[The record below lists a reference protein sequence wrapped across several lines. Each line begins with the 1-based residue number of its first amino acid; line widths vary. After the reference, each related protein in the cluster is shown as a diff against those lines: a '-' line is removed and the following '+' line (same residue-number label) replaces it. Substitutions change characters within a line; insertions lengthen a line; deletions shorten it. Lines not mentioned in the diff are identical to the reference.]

1 MKEPHLLP
9 SLDHVSDCRRAKASP
24 GIWGYVWNGLAG
36 HHVLSS
42 AKSLSSALF
51 AGFLGLA
58 GFIPAALAQSPACNQ
73 IQAQIASLS
82 RGDPGKA
89 AGFARAAQKQR
100 GELDRTSA
108 YAGSIGCSNRKFL
121 FFGSSPPA
129 QCGQIESQM
138 QRMQANYQNLQA
150 QADAAGGG
158 DERAIRDLTAR
169 YNNQC
174 RAASVAPPRP
184 PGLFEEL
191 FGGNQP
197 PQTPQRYERIP
208 LDPPPEPDLPGDGEF
223 EAPRR
228 GGSKAVC
235 VRTCDGA
242 FFPVSYSA
250 RASSLDGLGDLCHAL
265 CPNAEAKLYTMP
277 GGGEIEQAVSPD
289 GDAYGDLPNA
299 LKFQKSYDAA
309 CSCKARGQ
317 SWVEALA
324 EAERVLGTTSR
335 NDIVVTPQK
344 SDELARPNIAGVT
357 LRPKTPA
364 KGKVPPPPPLVDEM
378 ALDAAKAAKVPAPG
392 TDPSGIGADPAIA
405 QQTNADPQFREVTG
419 KDGIKRRVRI
429 VGPQQ

>member
-9 SLDHVSDCRRAKASP
+9 SLCPAPVRSRLKAVAGRA
-24 GIWGYVWNGLAG
+24 GNIWTGWAGHKLSCLSRLFSVAALAG
-36 HHVLSS
+36 LLGISGFVTS
-42 AKSLSSALF
+42 AA
-51 AGFLGLA
+51 
-58 GFIPAALAQSPACNQ
+58 AQSPACNQ

-89 AGFARAAQKQR
+89 ASFSKAAQKQR

-108 YAGSIGCSNRKFL
+108 YASSIGCGNRKFL

-129 QCGQIESQM
+129 QCGAIEAQM
-138 QRMQANYQNLQA
+138 QRMQANYQNLQS

-158 DERAIRDLTAR
+158 NERAIRDLSAR

-174 RAASVAPPRP
+174 RIASTAPQRPR
-184 PGLFEEL
+184 GLFDEL

-197 PQTPQRYERIP
+197 PQAPPRFERIP
-208 LDPPPEPDLPGDGEF
+208 LDPVPEAGLPEDGELD
-223 EAPRR
+223 APRR

-250 RASSLDGLGDLCHAL
+250 RKSGLDGLGDLCHAL
-265 CPNAEAKLYTMP
+265 CPNAEVKLYTMP

-289 GDAYGDLPNA
+289 GDAYTDLPNA
-299 LKFQKSYDAA
+299 LKFQKSYDAT

-335 NDIVVTPQK
+335 SDIVVTPQK
-344 SDELARPNIAGVT
+344 SDELARPNSA
-357 LRPKTPA
+357 LANPRPKPQGKA
-364 KGKVPPPPPLVDEM
+364 KGVATLPVPD
-378 ALDAAKAAKVPAPG
+378 AIAIDAANAGKAPAPG
-392 TDPSGIGADPAIA
+392 TDASGIAAEPAIT
-405 QQTNADPQFREVTG
+405 QPDNADPQFREVTG
-419 KDGIKRRVRI
+419 KDGIRRRVRI